1 MEMGGPGGPCRP
13 PVTLRSS
20 LGGRPRSRRLPVRG
34 RATPSREF
42 HGPQKVTHAAERG
55 RMNDVLSALIPPVV
69 VGGAFIYG
77 VVKLL
82 RSEAAGRRPAKR
94 EETAGSQDG

>member
-1 MEMGGPGGPCRP
+1 MG
-13 PVTLRSS
+13 VHRSQ
-20 LGGRPRSRRLPVRG
+20 RLPVRG
-34 RATPSREF
+34 RATPPQEF
-42 HGPQKVTHAAERG
+42 HGPQKVTHGAERG

-94 EETAGSQDG
+94 EDVPGPQDG

>member
-1 MEMGGPGGPCRP
+1 
-13 PVTLRSS
+13 
-20 LGGRPRSRRLPVRG
+20 
-34 RATPSREF
+34 
-42 HGPQKVTHAAERG
+42 
-55 RMNDVLSALIPPVV
+55 MNDVLSALIPPVV

-77 VVKLL
+77 AVKLL